1 MIPAAKK
8 GTRIMDK
15 VTSKKL
21 SELKSLT
28 HGFYTRAGAP
38 ANLVTVHQI
47 HSPTAVVVEQPWT
60 AEQQPK
66 ADALVTNRPDILLG
80 IKTADCAPILL
91 ADAQA
96 GVVAA
101 AHAGWRGALDGV
113 LDDTVKK
120 MISLGADAKNIVA
133 AIGPCIGPQS
143 YEVSAGFET
152 PFLAQD
158 PVNAQFF
165 KPAARVGHLMFDL
178 PGYVA
183 DRLKRLG
190 VQVVENVA
198 RDTMTD
204 EATFYSHRRATLR
217 QAEKQEGRQMS
228 VIGIKPP
235 MG

>member
-1 MIPAAKK
+1 
-8 GTRIMDK
+8 MDK

-21 SELKSLT
+21 SDIQSLT

-38 ANLVTVHQI
+38 ANLVTVHQV
-47 HSPTAVVVEQPWT
+47 HSPTAIIVDQPWA

-66 ADALVTNRPDILLG
+66 ADALVTNRADILLG
-80 IKTADCAPILL
+80 VKTADCAPILL

-120 MISLGADAKNIVA
+120 MITLGADPARIIA

-143 YEVSAGFET
+143 YEVSAGFES

-158 PVNAQFF
+158 STNAQFF
-165 KPAARVGHLMFDL
+165 KPAAKQGHLMFDL

-198 RDTMTD
+198 RDTMSD
-204 EATFYSHRRATLR
+204 ENTFFSHRRATLR

-228 VIGIKPP
+228 VIGIKPS

>member
-1 MIPAAKK
+1 MKQ
-8 GTRIMDK
+8 RMDK

-21 SELKSLT
+21 SEIASLT

-38 ANLVTVHQI
+38 ANLVTVHQV
-47 HSPTAVVVEQPWT
+47 HSPTAVVVDQPWT
-60 AEQQPK
+60 PDQQPK
-66 ADALVTNRPDILLG
+66 ADALVTNRPEVLLG
-80 IKTADCAPILL
+80 VKTADCAPVLL

-101 AHAGWRGALDGV
+101 AHAGWRGALEGV
-113 LDDTVKK
+113 LDDTVRK
-120 MISLGADAKNIVA
+120 MISLGADPARIVA
-133 AIGPCIGPQS
+133 AIGPCIGPAS
-143 YEVSAGFET
+143 YEVSEGFET

-158 PVNAQFF
+158 PVNTQFF
-165 KPAARVGHLMFDL
+165 KPAARQGHLMFDL

-183 DRLKRLG
+183 DRLRRLG

-198 RDTMTD
+198 RDTVAD
-204 EATFYSHRRATLR
+204 EAVFFSHRRATLR